1 MNTYPLELI
10 AQLGPVMF
18 VAGLNQANQ
27 ANTTNTTN
35 SNSNTTNQEKGKER
49 GKKTTNTTNATA
61 STNAN
66 TSTRSDNANTIR
78 RPPPAAAGHRKHQ
91 SMSDTMNMNPA
102 LTPSSSSSSATSST
116 SASSSSSSPGPDAQ
130 GETPT
135 AAEAEREVQG
145 EGDTEGGE
153 EVDDDGEAEAE
164 MSQQRGERE
173 RDPFALLASRLREML
188 LGQRRITVWDPPATG
203 AATGVNGAEEKK
215 IFQVVLVDKDVRFP
229 PRKASLVGNDGDSSM
244 STSMSSVFP
253 SSSSGLS
260 TSFSSS
266 SHTSSHSMSSFPSS
280 SSSHQLPLLSPLTT
294 SLCSTPHSPLSPLTR
309 TSPVYPDGLIAP
321 IWIRKH
327 TMLVPAV
334 FVLFVRM
341 YEGGGRESELE
352 RLERE
357 KDGELARMIGE
368 RKKEMSERGI
378 KMTVVLLVSREMLDG
393 SSARLDTRLGYVRRQ
408 SGLDSRAALFVLS
421 PIGRE
426 ELGEFLKSLQNALWE
441 PAKEYYTAHSKR
453 ARQKR
458 NRQQQVYQHA
468 LSQAQSQAQ
477 SHPHPPTLPSH
488 SSLASLS
495 TSPPSQ
501 PPFSTA
507 PLSLPTLLTLESHR
521 WTVRYE
527 YKMASFAEFR
537 GEYEVAL
544 KHFQDAYS
552 ALNRLFL
559 VPGATHGGGEG
570 RPQPPRTKRWAEAR
584 VLGDTMNIKIVK
596 IYLYNNET
604 ALAVAQQRAHMG
616 TFPVVVGLGGKEGT
630 YEYWSWMCRMWR
642 VFGELVAEGMSTGTI
657 LVPVHKPIPFSSTSP
672 SPPNT
677 LSSPTAAT
685 AGTNAYTALMPPWMY
700 YLLAGECA
708 ERKVGRYVLDQRN
721 SSKRTMDVER
731 GLVGDVLELYMKAY
745 EGVKDG
751 GGGGGG
757 KTRLS
762 LDIARRI
769 VHAYTML
776 PDPNPSTRTQLQS
789 VGPALEQTDT
799 QSLFLASRFM
809 HRILAEFWAEWEAS
823 EASEASQLENGNENE
838 NEKHDGA
845 EEEEER
851 WDEPGWKPILGSLLR
866 TWSGIL
872 RELVRKRSLTMD
884 NDVKEGERASENE
897 NEKKEE
903 RKPTLETYLVVLI
916 RRMSVLQALGQ
927 SWKQSPSSRE
937 AEQEEIQTETEIR
950 RVIELMTV
958 DTDFNSNSSPSPSS
972 SPTPIP
978 IPLPPDIPSL
988 LFDTRIVF
996 WYENLESSASSPFQ
1010 ISVSSRTKLTFEGPG
1025 CWDEMRLGVVLQ
1037 SESESESESGDHEG
1051 YEHGHGQEILLV
1063 LRTKPKPKSK
1073 PDSNPDSNS
1082 ISDSISDSTQR
1093 GNVRTLDVGNLVF
1106 DFNPFSNINAKTQT
1120 KPKTRTMTIDVE
1132 RDVLCWPM
1140 AGRCLVLV
1148 GSVGVGGV
1156 GERGRVGGRGR
1167 GRVGRIK
1174 VSSLGLSSVLRT
1186 LNTVNRNTKDKPL
1199 IELALYPQPPSHQ
1212 PRTHAH
1218 ARARW
1223 FIGGRA
1229 DSDATGAG
1237 ARAKSRPRWVDVP
1250 PRKQLT
1256 GSGSGYE
1263 SIELITPAHPITLE
1277 LAHVDVAYVG
1287 ERVPVA
1293 VVVRG
1298 CGCGCGCSASGEEG
1312 DDTEE
1317 EEEEEGD
1324 EEDEEDEAD
1333 EDIVQVLID
1342 VLLHPLESDVTA
1354 VNTVSI
1360 GTHESRTMLRGLELG
1375 LLALH
1380 PCRPKDNARFRFR
1393 FKSKE
1398 NGKRRPGKVLDEIKD
1413 KIQETIYIQ
1422 NTGGPG
1428 VRVLDVSV
1436 RTRAVVRLARRHRRS
1451 AEIAEN
1457 ATSRGKDGDGDEGEE
1472 EEEGRQVDKTDK
1484 EELEELET
1492 EEETATET
1500 LRTIKIPCVDPF
1512 ALSFGVGYR
1521 SWVDP
1526 GVFGAGVGDGFKDE
1540 DEDEVLEPGQVEK
1553 VEMESK
1559 APSWLVDDDDDDNEE
1574 HGVSDVDIEAVVR
1587 MTIGCV
1593 GERGVERGDVDE
1605 REGQGGI
1612 RIEKVVL
1619 RVTDPKS
1626 RVVRVLSSEMG
1637 LEGYGEK
1644 KKGEGEEDEDEDE
1657 MGLPTLSTI
1666 KPIISPELQPGDE
1679 LGDIC
1684 RIGISTARYEEVYGD
1699 DYGENKGEI
1708 PSPGIYEVYWKRMGP
1723 NEGTTTNQSSM
1734 NMSTFPLPVLRLP
1747 SASAPTPL
1755 PPPPPTSTSAL
1766 SSDTN
1771 PTNNAPTPTPNTT
1784 SLSLNPNPNPNFSYN
1799 LNLGLTAL
1807 LSVSPT
1813 AKLHEPLPMT
1823 LIVRNG
1829 HPSRT
1834 AEVYVLLDGMSSG
1847 GTTGPTATAESMSS
1861 GAAQTHTTSS
1871 SISYNPNPSSSPS
1884 SQPPT
1889 NLNAN
1894 TNPNPNAA
1902 QFPSN
1907 SNQSSSSSSSPS
1919 FILSG
1924 LRAGRIPLLLS
1935 GGSEERLVWT
1945 IIPVECGYLRL
1956 PRVRVVDRRSGGGG
1970 VGPGGLSGG
1979 VGVLGGGAG
1988 GIGGLG
1994 GLGAISG
2001 LGSLTTLAGLGA
2013 DSGTGA
2019 NAERGKHLA
2028 RSSTSTHLSSD
2039 GQGQGREVRVRDVRT
2054 EYLYR
2059 SESGVRVGV
2068 DTGEAEVQ
2076 VEVKIGDIT
2085 RERDLDGEKEEQDDE
2100 YGYGYASGRIARV
2113 LVLP

>member
-18 VAGLNQANQ
+18 VAGLNQANTT
-27 ANTTNTTN
+27 NSKPTFTTNTTN
-35 SNSNTTNQEKGKER
+35 PKANQTKGK
-49 GKKTTNTTNATA
+49 KND
-61 STNAN
+61 S
-66 TSTRSDNANTIR
+66 NANTIR

-116 SASSSSSSPGPDAQ
+116 SASSSSSPVPGAQ
-130 GETPT
+130 GETQR
-135 AAEAEREVQG
+135 AVEAEREVQG
-145 EGDTEGGE
+145 EGGEEGGE
-153 EVDDDGEAEAE
+153 EADDDGEAEAE

-188 LGQRRITVWDPPATG
+188 LAQRRITVWDPPSTG

-229 PRKASLVGNDGDSSM
+229 PRKALPTTTTTTTTSGGIGDGDPSISP
-244 STSMSSVFP
+244 SPSNAFP

-260 TSFSSS
+260 TSSSSS

-280 SSSHQLPLLSPLTT
+280 SSSFSHQPPLLSPLTT
-294 SLCSTPHSPLSPLTR
+294 SLSTSHPHSPLSPLTR

-357 KDGELARMIGE
+357 NDTELARMIGE
-368 RKKEMSERGI
+368 RKKELSERGI

-393 SSARLDTRLGYVRRQ
+393 SASGGSGSGGGGGGGGGGAAARLDTRLGYIRRQ

-441 PAKEYYTAHSKR
+441 SAKEYYTAHSKR

-458 NRQQQVYQHA
+458 NKQQQVYQHA
-468 LSQAQSQAQ
+468 LSQAQSQPQ
-477 SHPHPPTLPSH
+477 THPSIPSSSHP
-488 SSLASLS
+488 SLS
-495 TSPPSQ
+495 SQQ
-501 PPFSTA
+501 PPA
-507 PLSLPTLLTLESHR
+507 PQVTLPTLLTLESHR

-537 GEYEVAL
+537 GEHEVAL

-559 VPGATHGGGEG
+559 VPGATHGGGGEG

-584 VLGDTMNIKIVK
+584 VLGDTMNIKIIK

-604 ALAVAQQRAHMG
+604 ALAVAQQRAHMR

-630 YEYWSWMCRMWR
+630 YEYWSWMSRMWR
-642 VFGELVAEGMSTGTI
+642 VFGELVAEGIRTGTI
-657 LVPVHKPIPFSSTSP
+657 LVPVHKPIPFSSFSSFSLTSSTSP
-672 SPPNT
+672 PPLSLPPPPPSTT
-677 LSSPTAAT
+677 LTTPGSANASTS
-685 AGTNAYTALMPPWMY
+685 GTNPYTALMPPWMY
-700 YLLAGECA
+700 HLLAGECA
-708 ERKVGRYVLDQRN
+708 ERKVRRYVLDSQR
-721 SSKRTMDVER
+721 KGDVDRNVIR
-731 GLVGDVLELYMKAY
+731 GLGGDVLELYMKAY
-745 EGVKDG
+745 EGVKD
-751 GGGGGG
+751 GGG

-769 VHAYTML
+769 VHAYTMV
-776 PDPNPSTRTQLQS
+776 PDPDPTTRTHRHLQS

-799 QSLFLASRFM
+799 QSLLLASRFM
-809 HRILAEFWAEWEAS
+809 HRILAGFWAEWEAS
-823 EASEASQLENGNENE
+823 EASEASQLENGNENENENE

-872 RELVRKRSLTMD
+872 RELVMRRSLTMD

-897 NEKKEE
+897 EQGEKEKENEKENENEKSEE
-903 RKPTLETYLVVLI
+903 RKTTLETYLVVLI

-927 SWKQSPSSRE
+927 SWQQSQSSPRE
-937 AEQEEIQTETEIR
+937 EEQEEIQTEIQK
-950 RVIELMTV
+950 VIELMTI
-958 DTDFNSNSSPSPSS
+958 DPDSSSSSIPTPSPS
-972 SPTPIP
+972 PIP
-978 IPLPPDIPSL
+978 IPICLPPDIPSM
-988 LFDTRIVF
+988 LFDTRVVF
-996 WYENLESSASSPFQ
+996 WYEDLEVSSSQSLSSSSSSVSGSASSPFQ
-1010 ISVSSRTKLTFEGPG
+1010 ICIMARTNLDLTFGDGG
-1025 CWDEMRLGVVLQ
+1025 CWDELRLGVVLAL
-1037 SESESESESGDHEG
+1037 EPASGEG
-1051 YEHGHGQEILLV
+1051 YHEHGQELILV
-1063 LRTKPKPKSK
+1063 LRTQ
-1073 PDSNPDSNS
+1073 SNS
-1082 ISDSISDSTQR
+1082 NSDLSLRKEDENEGTTR
-1093 GNVRTLDVGNLVF
+1093 GNVRTLDVGKLVF
-1106 DFNPFSNINAKTQT
+1106 DSERKSKTKT
-1120 KPKTRTMTIDVE
+1120 KTITIDVE
-1132 RDVLCWPM
+1132 RDVLRWAM

-1148 GSVGVGGV
+1148 GEVGVGDHK
-1156 GERGRVGGRGR
+1156 GGKGGKGGQG
-1167 GRVGRIK
+1167 GRVGRIR
-1174 VSSLGLSSVLRT
+1174 VSSLVLSHTLDTLDT
-1186 LNTVNRNTKDKPL
+1186 LNTLNTKTKALPKAL
-1199 IELALYPQPPSHQ
+1199 IELPLYPQPPSYT
-1212 PRTHAH
+1212 PR
-1218 ARARW
+1218 ARTRPRW
-1223 FIGGRA
+1223 FIGGRP

-1237 ARAKSRPRWVDVP
+1237 AGAKSRLCRWVDVP
-1250 PRKQLT
+1250 PRKQRIGN

-1277 LAHVDVAYVG
+1277 LAHVDLAYVG
-1287 ERVPVA
+1287 ERVPVE

-1298 CGCGCGCSASGEEG
+1298 CACGSCGAEDEEEDEGEEGEGEEG
-1312 DDTEE
+1312 DEDEE
-1317 EEEEEGD
+1317 EDGD
-1324 EEDEEDEAD
+1324 EDEDEDEDEEDQH
-1333 EDIVQVLID
+1333 EDTVQVLID

-1380 PCRPKDNARFRFR
+1380 PR
-1393 FKSKE
+1393 KSK
-1398 NGKRRPGKVLDEIKD
+1398 KRRNPTVQTNTTKARDEIK
-1413 KIQETIYIQ
+1413 ETIFIQ

-1436 RTRAVVRLARRHRRS
+1436 RTRAV
-1451 AEIAEN
+1451 
-1457 ATSRGKDGDGDEGEE
+1457 RGLQGQERDREGGGGGGGGEGQEE
-1472 EEEGRQVDKTDK
+1472 M
-1484 EELEELET
+1484 ET
-1492 EEETATET
+1492 ETET
-1500 LRTIKIPCVDPF
+1500 LRTIKIPCIDPF
-1512 ALSFGVGYR
+1512 SISFEVGYR

-1526 GVFGAGVGDGFKDE
+1526 GVFGVGDGDEHETKEVGERGKDRK
-1540 DEDEVLEPGQVEK
+1540 VL
-1553 VEMESK
+1553 
-1559 APSWLVDDDDDDNEE
+1559 SWLVDDDEE
-1574 HGVSDVDIEAVVR
+1574 NGVSDVDIEAVVR

-1593 GERGVERGDVDE
+1593 GDGGVFSQGE
-1605 REGQGGI
+1605 EGGGMC
-1612 RIEKVVL
+1612 IEKVLL
-1619 RVTDPKS
+1619 RTTDSKS
-1626 RVVRVLSSEMG
+1626 RVLRILSSEMG

-1644 KKGEGEEDEDEDE
+1644 KGDEEKNGKDEEENKGEE
-1657 MGLPTLSTI
+1657 MGLI
-1666 KPIISPELQPGDE
+1666 FPIELYAGDE
-1679 LGDIC
+1679 VGDIC
-1684 RIGISTARYEEVYGD
+1684 RIGISTARYEEVYGAGYD
-1699 DYGENKGEI
+1699 HGEGEKGEI
-1708 PSPGIYEVYWKRMGP
+1708 PSPGVYDVYWRRMVP
-1723 NEGTTTNQSSM
+1723 NEDKRTNQSSM
-1734 NMSTFPLPVLRLP
+1734 NKSTFPLPALRLP
-1747 SASAPTPL
+1747 SASASAPT
-1755 PPPPPTSTSAL
+1755 PPPPPTTSSVL
-1766 SSDTN
+1766 SSESK
-1771 PTNNAPTPTPNTT
+1771 PTNNTPAPTTNTNLDPNLAFT
-1784 SLSLNPNPNPNFSYN
+1784 
-1799 LNLGLTAL
+1799 LGLSAL
-1807 LSVSPT
+1807 LSVPPT

-1823 LIVRNG
+1823 LMVRNG

-1834 AEVYVLLDGMSSG
+1834 AEVYVFLDGMSSG
-1847 GTTGPTATAESMSS
+1847 GTGSTATAESMSS

-1871 SISYNPNPSSSPS
+1871 SISYNPNPSSSSLS
-1884 SQPPT
+1884 SQIPNT
-1889 NLNAN
+1889 NTN
-1894 TNPNPNAA
+1894 TNPAPSTSPFSNPN
-1902 QFPSN
+1902 PST
-1907 SNQSSSSSSSPS
+1907 SSANPS

-1935 GGSEERLVWT
+1935 GGSEERLLWT
-1945 IIPVECGYLRL
+1945 VIPVECGYVSL
-1956 PRVRVVDRRSGGGG
+1956 PRLRVVDRRSGGLGVGG
-1970 VGPGGLSGG
+1970 VSSGGLGG
-1979 VGVLGGGAG
+1979 TGAGAGGAG

-1994 GLGAISG
+1994 AIGG

-2028 RSSTSTHLSSD
+2028 RSSTSTPLSSD
-2039 GQGQGREVRVRDVRT
+2039 GQGNGREVGVRDVRT

-2059 SESGVRVGV
+2059 SESGMRVGV

-2085 RERDLDGEKEEQDDE
+2085 RERDLDGEKEEQDED
-2100 YGYGYASGRIARV
+2100 YGRIGRI

>member
-18 VAGLNQANQ
+18 VAGLNQANTT
-27 ANTTNTTN
+27 NSKPTSTTNTTN
-35 SNSNTTNQEKGKER
+35 PKANQTKGK
-49 GKKTTNTTNATA
+49 KND
-61 STNAN
+61 S
-66 TSTRSDNANTIR
+66 NANTIR

-116 SASSSSSSPGPDAQ
+116 SASSSSSPVPGAQ

-145 EGDTEGGE
+145 EGGEEGGE

-203 AATGVNGAEEKK
+203 AATGVNGAEEKR

-229 PRKASLVGNDGDSSM
+229 PRKALPTTTTTTTSGGIGDGDPSISP
-244 STSMSSVFP
+244 SPSNAFP

-260 TSFSSS
+260 TSTSSS

-280 SSSHQLPLLSPLTT
+280 SSSFSHQPPLLSPLTT
-294 SLCSTPHSPLSPLTR
+294 SLSTSHPHSPLSPLTR

-357 KDGELARMIGE
+357 RDTELARMIGE

-421 PIGRE
+421 PIGRD

-477 SHPHPPTLPSH
+477 SHPPHPPTLPSH

-501 PPFSTA
+501 PPLPIA

-559 VPGATHGGGEG
+559 VPGATHGGGGGGGEG

-700 YLLAGECA
+700 FLFAGECA

-721 SSKRTMDVER
+721 SSKGTMDVER

-745 EGVKDG
+745 EGVQDG
-751 GGGGGG
+751 VGG

-789 VGPALEQTDT
+789 VRPALEQTDT

-809 HRILAEFWAEWEAS
+809 HRILAGFWAEWEAS
-823 EASEASQLENGNENE
+823 EASEASQLENGNENGNE

-872 RELVRKRSLTMD
+872 RELVMRRSLTMD
-884 NDVKEGERASENE
+884 NDVKEGERASENEKQGENENENE

-937 AEQEEIQTETEIR
+937 EEQEEIQTETEIR

-958 DTDFNSNSSPSPSS
+958 DTDSDSNSSSS
-972 SPTPIP
+972 SIP

-1010 ISVSSRTKLTFEGPG
+1010 ISVSSRTNLTFEGRG

-1051 YEHGHGQEILLV
+1051 YEHEHGQEILLV
-1063 LRTKPKPKSK
+1063 LRTTLHEGYKDKEAKTSR
-1073 PDSNPDSNS
+1073 
-1082 ISDSISDSTQR
+1082 I
-1093 GNVRTLDVGNLVF
+1093 RTLDVGNLVF
-1106 DFNPFSNINAKTQT
+1106 DDAKT
-1120 KPKTRTMTIDVE
+1120 KMMTIDVE

-1156 GERGRVGGRGR
+1156 GKRGRVGGRGR

-1174 VSSLGLSSVLRT
+1174 FSTLGIFPRFIQYPQYPQHRHPEHKGQTSHRTRSLPSTSFSSNPHTRTRTRT
-1186 LNTVNRNTKDKPL
+1186 LV
-1199 IELALYPQPPSHQ
+1199 
-1212 PRTHAH
+1212 
-1218 ARARW
+1218 
-1223 FIGGRA
+1223 
-1229 DSDATGAG
+1229 
-1237 ARAKSRPRWVDVP
+1237 
-1250 PRKQLT
+1250 
-1256 GSGSGYE
+1256 
-1263 SIELITPAHPITLE
+1263 
-1277 LAHVDVAYVG
+1277 
-1287 ERVPVA
+1287 
-1293 VVVRG
+1293 
-1298 CGCGCGCSASGEEG
+1298 
-1312 DDTEE
+1312 
-1317 EEEEEGD
+1317 
-1324 EEDEEDEAD
+1324 
-1333 EDIVQVLID
+1333 
-1342 VLLHPLESDVTA
+1342 
-1354 VNTVSI
+1354 
-1360 GTHESRTMLRGLELG
+1360 
-1375 LLALH
+1375 
-1380 PCRPKDNARFRFR
+1380 
-1393 FKSKE
+1393 
-1398 NGKRRPGKVLDEIKD
+1398 
-1413 KIQETIYIQ
+1413 
-1422 NTGGPG
+1422 
-1428 VRVLDVSV
+1428 
-1436 RTRAVVRLARRHRRS
+1436 HRR
-1451 AEIAEN
+1451 A
-1457 ATSRGKDGDGDEGEE
+1457 
-1472 EEEGRQVDKTDK
+1472 
-1484 EELEELET
+1484 
-1492 EEETATET
+1492 
-1500 LRTIKIPCVDPF
+1500 C
-1512 ALSFGVGYR
+1512 
-1521 SWVDP
+1521 
-1526 GVFGAGVGDGFKDE
+1526 
-1540 DEDEVLEPGQVEK
+1540 
-1553 VEMESK
+1553 
-1559 APSWLVDDDDDDNEE
+1559 
-1574 HGVSDVDIEAVVR
+1574 
-1587 MTIGCV
+1587 
-1593 GERGVERGDVDE
+1593 
-1605 REGQGGI
+1605 
-1612 RIEKVVL
+1612 
-1619 RVTDPKS
+1619 
-1626 RVVRVLSSEMG
+1626 G
-1637 LEGYGEK
+1637 L
-1644 KKGEGEEDEDEDE
+1644 
-1657 MGLPTLSTI
+1657 
-1666 KPIISPELQPGDE
+1666 
-1679 LGDIC
+1679 
-1684 RIGISTARYEEVYGD
+1684 
-1699 DYGENKGEI
+1699 
-1708 PSPGIYEVYWKRMGP
+1708 
-1723 NEGTTTNQSSM
+1723 
-1734 NMSTFPLPVLRLP
+1734 
-1747 SASAPTPL
+1747 
-1755 PPPPPTSTSAL
+1755 
-1766 SSDTN
+1766 
-1771 PTNNAPTPTPNTT
+1771 
-1784 SLSLNPNPNPNFSYN
+1784 
-1799 LNLGLTAL
+1799 
-1807 LSVSPT
+1807 
-1813 AKLHEPLPMT
+1813 
-1823 LIVRNG
+1823 
-1829 HPSRT
+1829 
-1834 AEVYVLLDGMSSG
+1834 
-1847 GTTGPTATAESMSS
+1847 
-1861 GAAQTHTTSS
+1861 
-1871 SISYNPNPSSSPS
+1871 
-1884 SQPPT
+1884 
-1889 NLNAN
+1889 
-1894 TNPNPNAA
+1894 
-1902 QFPSN
+1902 
-1907 SNQSSSSSSSPS
+1907 
-1919 FILSG
+1919 
-1924 LRAGRIPLLLS
+1924 
-1935 GGSEERLVWT
+1935 
-1945 IIPVECGYLRL
+1945 
-1956 PRVRVVDRRSGGGG
+1956 
-1970 VGPGGLSGG
+1970 
-1979 VGVLGGGAG
+1979 
-1988 GIGGLG
+1988 
-1994 GLGAISG
+1994 
-2001 LGSLTTLAGLGA
+2001 
-2013 DSGTGA
+2013 
-2019 NAERGKHLA
+2019 
-2028 RSSTSTHLSSD
+2028 
-2039 GQGQGREVRVRDVRT
+2039 
-2054 EYLYR
+2054 
-2059 SESGVRVGV
+2059 
-2068 DTGEAEVQ
+2068 
-2076 VEVKIGDIT
+2076 
-2085 RERDLDGEKEEQDDE
+2085 
-2100 YGYGYASGRIARV
+2100 
-2113 LVLP
+2113 